1 MTCSD
6 CSSEHQHGR
15 FCIRCGRKRPL
26 ARTSLAVRRLPPTSR
41 IDAPSRT
48 GAARTRP
55 DTAPRGSGGR
65 TTPTERSDENI
76 VREMYDSALARA
88 GCPGERSLDRYLS
101 VLLRTSRSA

>member
-15 FCIRCGRKRPL
+15 FCIRCGRKRPPL
-26 ARTSLAVRRLPPTSR
+26 
-41 IDAPSRT
+41 
-48 GAARTRP
+48 
-55 DTAPRGSGGR
+55 PRGAVSGRVRAAPVRDGASIRLVGGR
-65 TTPTERSDENI
+65 TTPTERSDENV

-101 VLLRTSRSA
+101 VLLRTPRSA